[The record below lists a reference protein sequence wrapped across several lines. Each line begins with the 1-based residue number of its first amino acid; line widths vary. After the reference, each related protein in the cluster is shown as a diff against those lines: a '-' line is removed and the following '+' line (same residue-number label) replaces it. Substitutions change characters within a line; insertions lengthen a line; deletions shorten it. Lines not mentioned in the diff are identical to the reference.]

1 MTKKINFLLFIILS
15 LSILLMVTK
24 QSLLQHWSGQWDLDF
39 WYIYNSS
46 LMSSGIE
53 QEWYDHPA
61 TTIFSLY
68 SFFYKIYSLFDHS
81 FIYKINEIV
90 ESNNPDLLLQ
100 KLYFVTRIFDSI
112 NIILIIFFT
121 FKISKILSS
130 KDIYA
135 YFLTLILI
143 SSVTFLDN
151 ISLLNSEDWAVLF
164 FLMSF
169 YYFIRFFIESKFTFL
184 ILSGMFF
191 SFSFFSK
198 ISILF
203 MFLFIIPLI
212 PIFYQIYATKNSSLI
227 QKIIEKKFIILFIGY
242 LLVLIIYS
250 IIQIFVFSKL
260 TPFEANGVL
269 DVVFI
274 LFINFSYIFFFL
286 IISKFNTTK
295 FKTYFLIFL
304 LFMIGFF
311 LGLVIFLLTDFL
323 NFTKLN
329 PWLIFHLTNP
339 FNEMM
344 RFSNSAEGSIIRST
358 DLVSS
363 TSIYLSQLFSKFLF
377 DKFLLIIL
385 IPILSISL
393 FKDIKNK
400 NTYNFIF
407 KLIIF
412 VGFMV
417 NVLLFNFRFWIQY
430 SIYVYVLY
438 IILVSSCLKDL
449 SNKIN
454 YFVCI
459 ILFSYTLI
467 FLPIQSF
474 GAFKLAVLTKP
485 SQLERICKTGLDEF
499 KIYSK
504 EFNKNTYKKLCS

>member
-24 QSLLQHWSGQWDLDF
+24 QSLLQHWSAQWDLDF
-39 WYIYNSS
+39 WYIYNAS
-46 LMSSGIE
+46 LMSSGIQ

-151 ISLLNSEDWAVLF
+151 ISLLNPEDWAVLF

-169 YYFIRFFIESKFTFL
+169 YYFIRFFIESKITFL

-227 QKIIEKKFIILFIGY
+227 QKIIDKKFLILFIGY

-304 LFMIGFF
+304 LFMIGFL

-323 NFTKLN
+323 NLTKLN

-344 RFSNSAEGSIIRST
+344 RFSISPEGSISST
-358 DLVSS
+358 DLVNS
-363 TSIYLSQLFSKFLF
+363 TSFYLSQLFSQFLF

-467 FLPIQSF
+467 FLPIQSV